1 MEIFKL
7 FGSIFVNT
15 DDAENSISKTDK
27 KASGFAST
35 LGNGIKTAAKWGLG
49 IATAAAGMAAAVGGA
64 LITLT
69 DNTREYRTEMGKL
82 ETAYTTAGLS
92 SEQATQTYKSLQ
104 AVLGETDTA
113 VEAANHL
120 AKLCDTQ
127 EELNKWTDICTGVF
141 ATFGDSLP
149 IEGLTEAA
157 NETAKVGQVTGP
169 LADALNWAGIS
180 EDKFN
185 ESLAK
190 CTSEQE
196 RQALITETLNDLYS
210 EASEKYKEV
219 NKDVMNANAA
229 NEKITSTIARFG
241 AIAEPIV
248 TMAKVKFAEFLE
260 TLVPL
265 ADKVAD
271 FTEKFANGEI
281 NISSFGDKLGSMF
294 SPEFKESMMWYI
306 NTAFPNMFEHL
317 KNSAVENF
325 KGKLSGL
332 SEIFI
337 KLKDIVQP
345 FVELYIAQLID
356 TILIAI
362 DLISSVVIP
371 TLGFLFDAFTQIA
384 GTILDSV
391 QPALSSI
398 IDSFSSLYMI
408 IYEAISDYIIPT
420 LEMFI
425 DMIKQLWEENQD
437 KINLIGE
444 LFKTVFDL
452 IAEKV
457 EWFVGVVQEYIY
469 PLFIWF
475 VETVQNNMDIIKN
488 IFQSVFDMIG
498 GIIQFFIALFKGD
511 WSGMWEAIKIILDG
525 AFSFIKNIF
534 ELISA
539 FIGSIGDAIKEKV
552 KKAFENIK
560 TSMVSQIS
568 EAKDSVVKTFTAIK
582 NAIEEKIDAAKE
594 IVSTGIEKIK
604 SFFDFEWSL
613 PKLKLPHFNISG
625 EFSLKPPSVP
635 SFGVEWYKDGG
646 VMTQPTAF
654 GFNPLTGKVM
664 GGGEVEPEAI
674 APISVLQEYVKDA
687 VSGQNQDIVAVLNLI
702 LQGIYAL
709 GERLGILENLQL
721 VLDSG
726 ALVGE
731 IANKMD
737 SELGTIVSWKE
748 RNG

>member
-15 DDAENSISKTDK
+15 DQAEKSMSRTDEKAGGLASSLGSAFK
-27 KASGFAST
+27 KIGAAVATYFAVDKIIDFGKACVEAAASVKAANAQFEQTFGELQSQASGAMERVAESSGILQTRLQGVGTSIYAFAKTTGMESAEALSMMEEALIVT
-35 LGNGIKTAAKWGLG
+35 ADSAAYYDRSLEDTAESLKSFLKGNYANDAALGLSCTETTRN
-49 IATAAAGMAAAVGGA
+49 AAANKLYGKSFKELSESQKQLTLLQMVKDANELSGAMGQAARESDGWENVIGNLKESWKQFQAVIGMPILEAVVPIVQTITGG
-64 LITLT
+64 LTTLT
-69 DNTREYRTEMGKL
+69 DKL
-82 ETAYTTAGLS
+82 KG
-92 SEQATQTYKSLQ
+92 
-104 AVLGETDTA
+104 
-113 VEAANHL
+113 
-120 AKLCDTQ
+120 
-127 EELNKWTDICTGVF
+127 
-141 ATFGDSLP
+141 
-149 IEGLTEAA
+149 
-157 NETAKVGQVTGP
+157 
-169 LADALNWAGIS
+169 
-180 EDKFN
+180 
-185 ESLAK
+185 
-190 CTSEQE
+190 
-196 RQALITETLNDLYS
+196 
-210 EASEKYKEV
+210 
-219 NKDVMNANAA
+219 
-229 NEKITSTIARFG
+229 
-241 AIAEPIV
+241 
-248 TMAKVKFAEFLE
+248 
-260 TLVPL
+260 
-265 ADKVAD
+265 
-271 FTEKFANGEI
+271 GEI
-281 NISSFGDKLGSMF
+281 SASSFGNKLLSMF

-332 SEIFI
+332 SEVFI

-582 NAIEEKIDAAKE
+582 NAIEEKIDAAKK
-594 IVSTGIEKIK
+594 IVSAGIEKIK
-604 SFFDFEWSL
+604 SFFNFEWSL

-646 VMTQPTAF
+646 IMTQPTAF
-654 GFNPLTGKVM
+654 GFNPLTNKAMV
-664 GGGEVEPEAI
+664 GGEVEPEAI
-674 APISVLQEYVKDA
+674 APISVLQEYVRNA
-687 VSGQNQDIVAVLNLI
+687 VAGENQDIVAVLNLI